1 MAERSARPAYYAGR
15 PGPWGDW
22 WTLLH
27 PPYTLWHISY
37 VAIGASLAP
46 VLDAT
51 RLAGTC
57 VAFLLAVGVGAHALD
72 ELNGRPLRT
81 NIRSRTLTVVAI
93 GSIVAAVV
101 LGLIATQWVGL
112 GLVPF
117 IVTGAFLVPAY
128 NLEWLG
134 GRLHT
139 DVMFAF
145 SWGAFPVLVS
155 YFAQAESI
163 DVVALL
169 AAAAAFALSAAQRA
183 LSTPARDLRRRALRV
198 DAELEFIGGEIKRID
213 AAALLQP
220 LERALRAT
228 SWGLVALAAA
238 LVVHRLR

>member
-1 MAERSARPAYYAGR
+1 
-15 PGPWGDW
+15 
-22 WTLLH
+22 
-27 PPYTLWHISY
+27 
-37 VAIGASLAP
+37 
-46 VLDAT
+46 
-51 RLAGTC
+51 